1 MRTVSSPP
9 PEVHPVTCPK
19 CLNTS
24 RDHAPFCASCGTLF
38 GQPGE
43 PASPADP
50 DITLIDGMTLDP
62 DVTLIDRT
70 APAAPGWTG
79 GFRFAEPPGPYSLGA
94 SASQFPA
101 TPGDQYA
108 PAEMA
113 GQHAPAP
120 AASAREFRL
129 DLRRLTR
136 AEQIAGTASMIVLSA
151 LFLPWF
157 GFDELGTSINI
168 SGTTAHSYLMIV
180 VITALLMT
188 GYLLL
193 RSGWD
198 EFPVSLPVAPELL
211 LLVGGGVQFVLV
223 LVGFLDAPLSGLG
236 WEIGAYL
243 ALIAAT
249 AAAAPLASPALHAWQ
264 TRHKPAGERA
274 ARR

>member
-1 MRTVSSPP
+1 
-9 PEVHPVTCPK
+9 VHPVTCPK

-24 RDHAPFCASCGTLF
+24 HDRAPFCATCGTLF

-43 PASPADP
+43 SASSADP
-50 DITLIDGMTLDP
+50 DITLIDGMTPHP
-62 DVTLIDRT
+62 DITLVDRT
-70 APAAPGWTG
+70 TPAPPPPAVPDWPGG
-79 GFRFAEPPGPYSLGA
+79 FAFGFRFAEPPGPNSLGA
-94 SASQFPA
+94 SASQFPT

-108 PAEMA
+108 PAEVA

-120 AASAREFRL
+120 EAPAREFRL

-136 AEQIAGTASMIVLSA
+136 AEQVAGTASMIVLAA

-193 RSGWD
+193 RCGWD
-198 EFPVSLPVAPELL
+198 EFPLSLPVAPELM

-223 LVGFLDAPLSGLG
+223 LVGFLDVPLSGLG

-249 AAAAPLASPALHAWQ
+249 AAAAPLVSPALHVWQ
-264 TRHKPAGERA
+264 TRHKTVGERA